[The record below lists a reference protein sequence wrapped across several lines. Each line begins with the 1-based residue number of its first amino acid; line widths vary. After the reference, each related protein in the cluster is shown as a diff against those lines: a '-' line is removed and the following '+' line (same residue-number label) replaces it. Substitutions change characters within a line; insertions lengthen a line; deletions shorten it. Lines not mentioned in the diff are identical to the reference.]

1 MGFEIEIIKTLQ
13 KNTSEI
19 FDIFLKLVSHLA
31 NYIGFILVFL
41 ILFIFL
47 NKKYSIYFALTYGF
61 SILFNFILKIVIN
74 RPRPYIVDNSIINI
88 LPGSGNAMPSG
99 HTLSATI
106 LICFILY
113 IIWDKK
119 YKNYIK
125 ILATFISLIFLILTI
140 ISRMYLGQHYLTD
153 TIVGFL
159 EGLIFSITS
168 LNFYKIIK
176 EKENNNANKN
186 QK

>member
-1 MGFEIEIIKTLQ
+1 
-13 KNTSEI
+13 
-19 FDIFLKLVSHLA
+19 
-31 NYIGFILVFL
+31 
-41 ILFIFL
+41 
-47 NKKYSIYFALTYGF
+47 
-61 SILFNFILKIVIN
+61 
-74 RPRPYIVDNSIINI
+74 
-88 LPGSGNAMPSG
+88 MPSG